1 MVFSV
6 TIEKKKTVRFGI
18 KILFYLYIII
28 IFYFVLLS
36 ERYGRETGYDTS
48 HVNLVLFKEIGRFW
62 RYRHLLSVEAV
73 ITNLFGNIFAFSPFG
88 FMLPVMTE
96 KRRGFIRTVFATFI
110 FSLIIETSQLIMKVG
125 VFDVDDLLLNT
136 VGGMIGY
143 IAYRILAK
151 IYDVLERRHIHE
163 KK

>member
-6 TIEKKKTVRFGI
+6 TMEKKKTVRFGVRI
-18 KILFYLYIII
+18 IFYLYIII

-36 ERYGRETGYDTS
+36 ERYGRETGYDIS
-48 HVNLVLFKEIGRFW
+48 HVNLVLFKEIRRFW
-62 RYRHLLSVEAV
+62 KYRYLLSMEAV

-88 FMLPVMTE
+88 FMLPIITE
-96 KRRGFIRTVFATFI
+96 KRKGFIRTVFATFV
-110 FSLIIETSQLIMKVG
+110 FSLIIEISQLIMKVG

-136 VGGMIGY
+136 IGGLTGY
-143 IAYRILAK
+143 ILYRILLK
-151 IYDVLERRHIHE
+151 IYEMFERRYVHE

>member
-1 MVFSV
+1 MVFV
-6 TIEKKKTVRFGI
+6 TVKEKKAVRFGVRL
-18 KILFYLYIII
+18 LFYLYIII

-48 HVNLVLFKEIGRFW
+48 HVSLVLFKEIKRFW
-62 RYRHLLSVEAV
+62 EYRHLLSVEAV

-88 FMLPVMTE
+88 FMLPVITE
-96 KRRGFIRTVFATFI
+96 KKRGLFRVVFSTFL
-110 FSLIIETSQLIMKVG
+110 FSLVIETSQLIMKVG

-136 VGGMIGY
+136 VGGLIGY
-143 IAYRILAK
+143 ILYLIVLKCYHGRRAYHR
-151 IYDVLERRHIHE
+151 E